1 MNEAMFCLNIGNEI
15 IKEFLLQWNIIEE
28 DITFFMEQLDMD
40 FEGLGINIQPNRRR
54 NETTNT

>member
-1 MNEAMFCLNIGNEI
+1 MFCLNIGNEI